1 MAPVAQ
7 IKEILSNT
15 NTIKCY
21 IKQVSLKEEIW
32 ANLLMK
38 SWNLDG
44 K

>member
-7 IKEILSNT
+7 IKENLSNT

-21 IKQVSLKEEIW
+21 IKQVSLKEEIS

>member
-21 IKQVSLKEEIW
+21 IKQISLKEEIW
-32 ANLLMK
+32 TNLLMK